1 MQLPFQMSKREH
13 ESQLALLQLIRD
25 TAANMIEIIYNT
37 TGGRIGVVTLK
48 NGDAYMIGT
57 DFGPGGK
64 QVAERL
70 LERMLDTFEITK

>member
-1 MQLPFQMSKREH
+1 
-13 ESQLALLQLIRD
+13 
-25 TAANMIEIIYNT
+25 MIEIIYNT